1 MASRMFQQF
10 QGSLEKGVVKLFAT
24 IVTSTSGTIA
34 SSDML
39 GGSVAKVD
47 SEAGRYRVSLA
58 DSYQRLLS
66 ASVMVSGAADAAYT
80 TAKGIQAIVR
90 NVDVSNA
97 SAPILDIQLVRTDT
111 AADAEVEDGASIFIE
126 LTLSNSSV

>member
-1 MASRMFQQF
+1 MASLMYNQF
-10 QGSLEKGVVKLFAT
+10 QYSLEKGVVKLFAT
-24 IVTSTSGTIA
+24 IVTSTSGTIS

-39 GGSVAKVD
+39 GGSVAKVG
-47 SEAGRYRVSLA
+47 SEAGRYRITLSG
-58 DSYQRLLS
+58 SYQRLLS

-80 TAKGIQAIVR
+80 TAKGVQAIVR

-97 SAPILDIQLVRTDT
+97 STPVLDIQLIRTDT

>member
-10 QGSLEKGVVKLFAT
+10 QGSLEKGVVKLFCT
-24 IVTSTSGTIA
+24 IVTSTSGAIS

-39 GGSVAKVD
+39 GGSVAKVG
-47 SEAGRYRVSLA
+47 SEAGRYRISLA
-58 DSYQRLLS
+58 DSYQRLLG

-97 SAPILDIQLVRTDT
+97 SVPLLDIQLVRTDT